1 MMNSKQLT
9 AILFAGLIAPP
20 SHAEFLGYVGLQARA
35 FPSTAADPAQ
45 GSETISGVLAPE
57 WYQQWNDGDDSLN
70 VKAFYRYDS
79 QDDERSH
86 ADLREFYW
94 QHVGNNWEL
103 TVGVNTIFWGV
114 TESQHLVD
122 IINQTDFIEAPDGE
136 DKLGQPMIHYAS
148 IQDWGVVDV
157 FVLPAFRP
165 RQFAG
170 EEGRLRSIPITQ
182 NDTEQYQSDK
192 EDKHIDYALR
202 WSHYLGDWNLG
213 LSWFQ
218 GTSREP
224 IYLPQISTTSV
235 TLLPYYALIEQ
246 SGLDAQYVSGD
257 WLWKLEAIYR
267 RGIGH
272 SIAEDFAASTA
283 GFEYTLTSINS
294 LYWDLG
300 LLLEYSHDTRDRIN
314 AGPFQN
320 DVFVGGRLSLN
331 DIASSELLFGY
342 SQDIDE
348 QASRSAFMEASTRLG
363 DSTRITA
370 EIYHFHSD
378 SNNDPIYSLRRDSYV
393 ELGLE
398 FYY

>member
-1 MMNSKQLT
+1 
-9 AILFAGLIAPP
+9 
-20 SHAEFLGYVGLQARA
+20 
-35 FPSTAADPAQ
+35 
-45 GSETISGVLAPE
+45 
-57 WYQQWNDGDDSLN
+57 
-70 VKAFYRYDS
+70 
-79 QDDERSH
+79 
-86 ADLREFYW
+86 
-94 QHVGNNWEL
+94 
-103 TVGVNTIFWGV
+103 
-114 TESQHLVD
+114 
-122 IINQTDFIEAPDGE
+122 
-136 DKLGQPMIHYAS
+136 
-148 IQDWGVVDV
+148 
-157 FVLPAFRP
+157 
-165 RQFAG
+165 
-170 EEGRLRSIPITQ
+170 
-182 NDTEQYQSDK
+182 
-192 EDKHIDYALR
+192 
-202 WSHYLGDWNLG
+202 
-213 LSWFQ
+213 
-218 GTSREP
+218 
-224 IYLPQISTTSV
+224 
-235 TLLPYYALIEQ
+235 
-246 SGLDAQYVSGD
+246 VSGD

-272 SIAEDFAASTA
+272 SITEDFAASTA

-300 LLLEYSHDTRDRIN
+300 LLLEYSHDTRDRIK

-378 SNNDPIYSLRRDSYV
+378 SNNDPIYSLRRDSYI

>member
-1 MMNSKQLT
+1 MNTKHLASVLC
-9 AILFAGLIAPP
+9 AGLLASL

-57 WYQQWNDGDDSLN
+57 WYQQWNDGDDSFN
-70 VKAFYRYDS
+70 IKAFYRYDS
-79 QDDERSH
+79 QDEERSH

-103 TVGVNTIFWGV
+103 SVGVNTIFWGV

-122 IINQTDFIEAPDGE
+122 IINQTDFVEAPDGE

-148 IQDWGVVDV
+148 IHDWGVVDV
-157 FVLPAFRP
+157 FVLPTFRS
-165 RQFAG
+165 REFAG
-170 EEGRLRSIPITQ
+170 EEGRLRSIPLTV
-182 NDTEQYQSDK
+182 NNREQYQSDK
-192 EDKHIDYALR
+192 EDEHIDYALR
-202 WSHYLGDWNLG
+202 WSHYLGDWNIG

-224 IYLPQISTTSV
+224 IFIPQATATGIVLT
-235 TLLPYYALIEQ
+235 PYYALIEQ
-246 SGLDAQYVSGD
+246 SGIDAQYVSGN

-272 SIAEDFAASTA
+272 SLADDFAASTA
-283 GFEYTLTSINS
+283 GFEYTLTGINS
-294 LYWDLG
+294 LFWDLG
-300 LLLEYSHDTRDRIN
+300 LLLEYSYDSRPRLN

-331 DIASSELLFGY
+331 DIASSEILFGY
-342 SQDIDE
+342 SQDADD
-348 QASRSAFMEASTRLG
+348 QDSRSVFMEASTRLG
-363 DSTRITA
+363 DSTRVTA
-370 EIYHFHSD
+370 ELYHFHSD
-378 SNNDPIYSLRRDSYV
+378 DQQDPIYSLRRDSYI

-398 FYY
+398 YYY